1 MSKKKTM
8 FLTGKMIVRMK
19 EKRTYQ
25 TTVNFSAFV
34 SNSDSADFSNR
45 MKTPTV
51 VSSLQYFC

>member
-1 MSKKKTM
+1 M
-8 FLTGKMIVRMK
+8 FPTGKMIVRMK